1 MANLFSNGLY
11 IAGIIA
17 GYSLP
22 VVFVLIAYISSK
34 TKGSKATALSHFLSL
49 LILGILYASIASV
62 IPQSKVA
69 IFMPEAIVG
78 IGFISAI
85 MSIMLYPVTAL
96 EHYFA
101 YKRPLFI
108 AGVIFMPLFIVIAT
122 FGLTVSKPII
132 SDLQPIEEKVM
143 KGEVSMEEFFAL
155 ATEKLTIPAYVLIA
169 VLIGFWASAA
179 WLGFSQTQGVYV
191 RGLEIGQMMAFRPD
205 LILPGGVNF
214 VKGAL
219 LIGMGLI
226 LMLHENPI
234 LPRWNWWG
242 FILAFWG
249 IILLIP
255 IRGMFKM
262 VLRRERLL
270 GNKETFGKAINF
282 AKEFLLF
289 FGLLILLYGFL
300 NAFRAAVPFTLL
312 MPSAEDLPALIPLV
326 ISFIILVPLRQYY
339 KSRLVEG
346 AETKGQ
352 LFFKQFLL
360 WLGILFLIYS
370 FAFAFRHII
379 HLHTTTLNYATN
391 PLDFGVGIILF
402 ILGSIL
408 ILGVRPFALINE
420 FRTMLRIMPGMLASL
435 SEDKRKDVMGKRL
448 TQLARY
454 TDEQRFAH
462 MKPMMEGINTLP
474 ENDRITVRKNMMEVI
489 ASLPERRRKVI
500 MSTMDRLMLV

>member
-1 MANLFSNGLY
+1 MSRLVPFVVGIVPTFLLFLFTFLSWYWLMANLFSNGLY
-11 IAGIIA
+11 IAGIIV

-214 VKGAL
+214 VKGVL

-242 FILAFWG
+242 FICNNL
-249 IILLIP
+249 
-255 IRGMFKM
+255 
-262 VLRRERLL
+262 
-270 GNKETFGKAINF
+270 
-282 AKEFLLF
+282 
-289 FGLLILLYGFL
+289 
-300 NAFRAAVPFTLL
+300 
-312 MPSAEDLPALIPLV
+312 
-326 ISFIILVPLRQYY
+326 
-339 KSRLVEG
+339 
-346 AETKGQ
+346 
-352 LFFKQFLL
+352 
-360 WLGILFLIYS
+360 
-370 FAFAFRHII
+370 
-379 HLHTTTLNYATN
+379 
-391 PLDFGVGIILF
+391 
-402 ILGSIL
+402 
-408 ILGVRPFALINE
+408 
-420 FRTMLRIMPGMLASL
+420 
-435 SEDKRKDVMGKRL
+435 
-448 TQLARY
+448 
-454 TDEQRFAH
+454 
-462 MKPMMEGINTLP
+462 
-474 ENDRITVRKNMMEVI
+474 
-489 ASLPERRRKVI
+489 
-500 MSTMDRLMLV
+500 